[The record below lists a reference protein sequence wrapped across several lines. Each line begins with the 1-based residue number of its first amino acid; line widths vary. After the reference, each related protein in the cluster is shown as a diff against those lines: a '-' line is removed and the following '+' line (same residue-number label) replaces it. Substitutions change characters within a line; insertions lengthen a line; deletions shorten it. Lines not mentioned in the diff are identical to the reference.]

1 VTRHISEV
9 SLLGMT
15 NVAEA
20 QGEDDGWMWP
30 ELMRSVN
37 CLSISSVSVGANRY
51 VGALGN
57 ADLGMR

>member
-1 VTRHISEV
+1 MRISEV
-9 SLLGMT
+9 FILGMK

-37 CLSISSVSVGANRY
+37 CLSISSVSVGANWY
-51 VGALGN
+51 VGELGN
-57 ADLGMR
+57 VDMGMR